1 MFGSDVR
8 MSEGE
13 RSTDTRFA
21 IYGSLAPGR
30 VNHVQLAA
38 LKGRWRKGVVKGRLV
53 DTGWGAAMGY
63 PGLVLDPQ
71 GSAVD
76 VHLLESPELPEH
88 WDRLDAFEGS
98 DYRRVV
104 ARVSTAD
111 GDVPAWIYVVA
122 E

>member
-1 MFGSDVR
+1 
-8 MSEGE
+8 
-13 RSTDTRFA
+13 
-21 IYGSLAPGR
+21 
-30 VNHVQLAA
+30 
-38 LKGRWRKGVVKGRLV
+38 
-53 DTGWGAAMGY
+53 MGY